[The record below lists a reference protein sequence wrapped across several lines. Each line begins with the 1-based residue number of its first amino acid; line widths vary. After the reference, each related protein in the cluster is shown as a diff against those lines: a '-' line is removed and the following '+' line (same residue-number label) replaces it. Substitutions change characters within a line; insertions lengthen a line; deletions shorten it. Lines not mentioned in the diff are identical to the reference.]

1 MQELYAYY
9 KETAKWDTAISI
21 LKLILEIDS
30 KDSWARK
37 EITECF
43 RGKYADH
50 SHLED
55 YIKSSNLNQSFRN
68 VFEAIND
75 FEKHIAFDAKNYVY
89 HRTWGVGIISKVEGD
104 ILTINFGKKTG
115 VHTMSL
121 KMAVSALQPL
131 AKDHI
136 KVYKKTVKHEELVKK
151 VKSDIPWTLKTI
163 IKSYN
168 NNCDEKHIKAE
179 LVPSILKDAV
189 KDKDGKTKGSSEWTS
204 WHAKAQKILAEA
216 PFCVNPN
223 DANFYTVRDRELS
236 KSERLANEF
245 KANKEFFPRIDIM
258 ARYLEAIEDPSDD
271 QFSEMFSYFANYLKA
286 FTSVNEQT
294 VASYLVV
301 QEIVKRISALENQ
314 NAEIVERLET
324 LSKVSE
330 EYSNAKSVIE
340 RNNREIEAAQAR
352 LGAAFLDARKY
363 SENLVAAAN
372 EKAHAASKTISE
384 DISKQASEITRLSS
398 EVDKISAIFTKSVDE
413 LQANISIL
421 AQRMAATA
429 KNLSIRQDAVF
440 EPDLSLSFE
449 VDDDASG
456 VLETNDG
463 SGLTYIQ
470 YPPHTDFHEDL
481 NIKPDSFPF
490 NTKEG

>member
-1 MQELYAYY
+1 MDAEKIMRTSVFGGFKKEDVISYVEELKKEIESLKADVEKKDGKIGELNSKVLELTDDCAQLEELK
-9 KETAKWDTAISI
+9 KETA
-21 LKLILEIDS
+21 E
-30 KDSWARK
+30 
-37 EITECF
+37 
-43 RGKYADH
+43 
-50 SHLED
+50 
-55 YIKSSNLNQSFRN
+55 
-68 VFEAIND
+68 
-75 FEKHIAFDAKNYVY
+75 
-89 HRTWGVGIISKVEGD
+89 
-104 ILTINFGKKTG
+104 
-115 VHTMSL
+115 
-121 KMAVSALQPL
+121 
-131 AKDHI
+131 
-136 KVYKKTVKHEELVKK
+136 
-151 VKSDIPWTLKTI
+151 
-163 IKSYN
+163 
-168 NNCDEKHIKAE
+168 
-179 LVPSILKDAV
+179 
-189 KDKDGKTKGSSEWTS
+189 
-204 WHAKAQKILAEA
+204 
-216 PFCVNPN
+216 
-223 DANFYTVRDRELS
+223 
-236 KSERLANEF
+236 KSE
-245 KANKEFFPRIDIM
+245 
-258 ARYLEAIEDPSDD
+258 
-271 QFSEMFSYFANYLKA
+271 
-286 FTSVNEQT
+286 
-294 VASYLVV
+294 
-301 QEIVKRISALENQ
+301 RISALENQ

-384 DISKQASEITRLSS
+384 DISKQASEIARLSS